1 MSDNPANVRRL
12 NTVRLKSSNRYQAR
26 WRFDGTTKLLT
37 CYGSTAAQAEDE
49 RERRIAAERAGESTV
64 FYGIDKTIAQLGA
77 RWLASLEPDVLGR
90 TRLVPCSIDHV
101 LERTTLDHY
110 SALLT
115 KHCGVKVGG
124 MRSSTPAPWGETFG
138 ALLVA
143 KVTPQ
148 DITRLLEAMRNAGL
162 SIQVR
167 QGVHGRVA
175 SMLQYATVI
184 GWLGAG
190 RDGYTTAAHA
200 VPRPTGHSEPRRHLS
215 EDDAHRLIEAAH
227 AAGSRY
233 ADAIEVL
240 IRSAMR
246 PGELLGL
253 RWSSVDLE
261 GGVLR
266 ITGALKRQRANLGGV
281 SSLVVGTPKSSSS
294 VRPVRIDP
302 AMRKALE
309 RQQARQASERDAAGA
324 RWDDRLDLV
333 FTAVRGGPTDPP
345 AFARA
350 FRAVADPLGFEN
362 LVAHGC
368 RHTAVSIVANRM
380 LEADGRIDWDA
391 LADLAGHADSK
402 ITRSVYAHLEAGLVD
417 AARLANLER
426 IGSVL

>member
-1 MSDNPANVRRL
+1 MTEVKRFQ
-12 NTVRLKSSNRYQAR
+12 VVVQHGKSGDRYNARYRFEDGKTHTAYGQTEQAAMER
-26 WRFDGTTKLLT
+26 
-37 CYGSTAAQAEDE
+37 
-49 RERRIAAERAGESTV
+49 RERDIAAERGGENTV
-64 FYGIDKTIAQLGA
+64 YHGVDKTVAQLGA
-77 RWLASLEPDVLGR
+77 RWLASLEPNVAGR
-90 TRLVPCSIDHV
+90 ERLVPCSTDRV

-110 SALLT
+110 AALLS
-115 KHCGVKVGG
+115 KHCGVRLGG
-124 MRSSTPAPWGETFG
+124 MRSSTPAPWGEHFG
-138 ALLVA
+138 SLLVA

-148 DITRLLEAMRNAGL
+148 DITRLLEAMRDAGL
-162 SIQVR
+162 TIQVR

-261 GGVLR
+261 AGVLR
-266 ITGALKRQRANLGGV
+266 ITGALKRQRASLGGV
-281 SSLVVGTPKSSSS
+281 SKLVVGSPKSSSS

-302 AMRKALE
+302 AMRVALE
-309 RQQARQASERDAAGA
+309 RQAARQAAERDAAGP
-324 RWDDRLDLV
+324 RWVESGLV
-333 FTAVRGGPTDPP
+333 FTATRGGSTDPSD
-345 AFARA
+345 FARA

>member
-1 MSDNPANVRRL
+1 M
-12 NTVRLKSSNRYQAR
+12 
-26 WRFDGTTKLLT
+26 
-37 CYGSTAAQAEDE
+37 
-49 RERRIAAERAGESTV
+49 ERRETLIAAERGGENTSWHGV
-64 FYGIDKTIAQLGA
+64 DKTVAQLGA
-77 RWLASLEPDVLGR
+77 RWLASLEPNVPGR
-90 TRLVPCSIDHV
+90 ERLVPCSTDKV

-110 SALLT
+110 AALLT
-115 KHCGVKVGG
+115 KHCGVRLGG
-124 MRSSTPAPWGETFG
+124 MRSSASTEWGETFG

-148 DITRLLEAMRNAGL
+148 DITRLLEAMREAGL
-162 SIQVR
+162 GPQVR
-167 QGVHGRVA
+167 RGVHGRIA
-175 SMLQYATVI
+175 QIFRYAATI
-184 GWLGAG
+184 GWLGQG
-190 RDGYTTAAHA
+190 SDGYRTAADA
-200 VPRPTGHSEPRRHLS
+200 VPRPTGHVEPRRHLS

-253 RWSSVDLE
+253 RWSSVNLE
-261 GGVLR
+261 AGVLR
-266 ITGALKRQRANLGGV
+266 ITGALKRQRASLGGV
-281 SSLVVGTPKSSSS
+281 SGLVVGTPKSHSS
-294 VRPVRIDP
+294 VRPVRIDA
-302 AMRKALE
+302 AMRAALE
-309 RQQARQASERDAAGA
+309 RQAARQAAEREAFGP
-324 RWDDRLDLV
+324 RWDNSEGLV
-333 FTAVRGGPTDPP
+333 FTAVRGGPTDTSD
-345 AFARA
+345 FARA
-350 FRAVADPLGFEN
+350 FRAVADPLGFDN

-402 ITRSVYAHLEAGLVD
+402 VTRSVYAHLEAGLVD